1 MDYSLQGS
9 SVQGISQ
16 ARILEWVAISFSRD
30 IYTYIH
36 THAQAYTHSLKLI
49 EGKLK
54 KKLNTVKTSIPS
66 KLIFRFSVTV
76 AKFPSEFLG
85 NDEII

>member
-54 KKLNTVKTSIPS
+54 KKTEYCENLNSFQVNI
-66 KLIFRFSVTV
+66 
-76 AKFPSEFLG
+76 
-85 NDEII
+85 

>member
-16 ARILEWVAISFSRD
+16 ARILEWVAISFSQD

-85 NDEII
+85 NDETI